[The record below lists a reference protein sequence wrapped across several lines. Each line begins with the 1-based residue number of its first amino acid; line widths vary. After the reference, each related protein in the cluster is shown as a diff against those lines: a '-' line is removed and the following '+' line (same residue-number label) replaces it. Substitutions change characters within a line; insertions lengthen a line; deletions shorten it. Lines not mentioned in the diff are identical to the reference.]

1 MLKIYA
7 TIFRFCVIVV
17 PIFITHMAFA
27 SDAENGEEIYMA
39 RCAICHGE
47 AGVNIMQEAPNFAR
61 HEGLMK
67 SDALLFE
74 SLSNGK
80 NAMPAYYGILSNQEM
95 MDVIAF
101 LRTLN

>member
-7 TIFRFCVIVV
+7 TIFRFCVIAI
-17 PIFITHMAFA
+17 PIFITQTVFA
-27 SDAENGEEIYMA
+27 SDAENGRGVYVA

-47 AGVNIMQEAPNFAR
+47 AGVNIMQEAPNFTR
-61 HEGLMK
+61 YEGLMK
-67 SDALLFE
+67 SDALLLE

-80 NAMPAYYGILSNQEM
+80 NAMPAYYGILSDQEM